1 MGDAQGNAEVDT
13 GGAGEAAFVGVV
25 LVALFFAL
33 CRGWYSSEVV
43 VFLSLLVVWNAGII
57 STAEALSGFNNPGVL
72 AIGALFVVVASIE
85 SSKVADK
92 AAKNIL
98 GLTTTFSSGFCRLL
112 LCGASMSAF
121 CNNTPILALLIPVTE
136 DWARARGFSPPVL
149 LMPLAFACAFG
160 GILTTVGGGTNLV
173 IQGLLY
179 EASKEDDSV
188 RSFRLFE
195 PGFVGLPLAIAGI
208 FYLLVAAPR
217 LLAAVPAAAGGG
229 SVVAVPVQDRSGDLL
244 TEVEIKED
252 FKLVDQPFSLVLA
265 SLGLPM
271 DTLVKVRRRLSQP
284 GDAVEAKPLSPATTG
299 LSKKGVFGSGSGVGS
314 GAEAGGEEQPGW
326 AGRIAASSSRHAGG
340 GRKPFA
346 LRRRA
351 TAYQPLENEDGA
363 VQNHGSGAGAPCI
376 EMATLRT
383 AGAAVGGPG
392 TPTSQSVGAFA
403 AVDGATTTHDL
414 HDVAPDACVRAGD
427 VLVLSCGWSAMVD
440 AQGSWF
446 SAREPG
452 LGVLGLSTLR
462 PPPRPGS
469 VFFELVLSRTS
480 RFLGRTARRDEGFFS
495 ARYGCSV
502 VAFRLKGST
511 GGGVDL
517 LGRSAAEE
525 CDRGGNGGRH
535 DAVAAGDSGDTT
547 CLGAE
552 QPGRT
557 SGDGLFET
565 SGACGS
571 PQSFAGA
578 AAGAIADDAYDEAF
592 FIGGPGDSPTV
603 RGDRSS
609 PGSTALSPSVGDES
623 PARLSELEISG
634 PVAAPCKQQPTEGAG
649 LDAKSQRRRQW
660 RRRRGEAF
668 DAGDM
673 VVVLATEQFS
683 RRFSST
689 SGGGEFL
696 RNRPIG
702 RVPEPTG
709 WFHYFPLMV
718 FGLMLLW
725 VLLGGV
731 DMIRA
736 VFAASAVLLLGGW
749 VDAKQAVGHVN
760 WGLLLLI
767 GSALGFSKAI
777 ANSGLA
783 AMAGKAVRESGM
795 SPPASLYALF
805 LLTMLCT
812 ELISNNSAA
821 ALNIPI
827 ALSMARELEADYKPF
842 AMTVLVAASCSFL
855 TPIGTPTNTLVWQ
868 PGGYKFQDYA
878 KLGAPLTLLFWVS
891 ACTVIPWFFPF

>member
-1 MGDAQGNAEVDT
+1 MGDTPGDEQVDT

-33 CRGWYSSEVV
+33 CRGWYTPEVV
-43 VFLSLLVVWNAGII
+43 VFLSLLVVWNAGIV

-112 LCGASMSAF
+112 LCGVSMSAF

-179 EASKEDDSV
+179 EASKEDESV
-188 RSFRLFE
+188 GPFRLFE

-217 LLAAVPAAAGGG
+217 LLAAAPPSADGGG
-229 SVVAVPVQDRSGDLL
+229 FVAVPAQDRSGDLL

-271 DTLVKVRRRLSQP
+271 DTLV
-284 GDAVEAKPLSPATTG
+284 
-299 LSKKGVFGSGSGVGS
+299 KKGVFGSGSGVGS

-363 VQNHGSGAGAPCI
+363 VQTQGSDAGAPCI

-392 TPTSQSVGAFA
+392 TAPPQSVGAFA

-427 VLVLSCGWSAMVD
+427 VLVLSCGRSAMVD

-462 PPPRPGS
+462 PPPRTGS
-469 VFFELVLSRTS
+469 AFFELVLSRTS
-480 RFLGRTARRDEGFFS
+480 RFLGRTARSDGGFFS

-517 LGRSAAEE
+517 LGRSAAGE

-535 DAVAAGDSGDTT
+535 DAVDTGDSGETT

-552 QPGRT
+552 QPGQT

-578 AAGAIADDAYDEAF
+578 EAF

-623 PARLSELEISG
+623 PARLSEPEISG
-634 PVAAPCKQQPTEGAG
+634 PVATPCQQQPTKGAG

-660 RRRRGEAF
+660 GRRRGEAF
-668 DAGDM
+668 EAGDV

-689 SGGGEFL
+689 SAGGEFL

-709 WFHYFPLMV
+709 WFHYFPLV
-718 FGLMLLW
+718 IFTLMLLW

-749 VDAKQAVGHVN
+749 VDANQAVGHVN

-878 KLGAPLTLLFWVS
+878 KLGAPLTLLFWAS
-891 ACTVIPWFFPF
+891 ACTVIPWLFPF

>member
-1 MGDAQGNAEVDT
+1 
-13 GGAGEAAFVGVV
+13 
-25 LVALFFAL
+25 
-33 CRGWYSSEVV
+33 
-43 VFLSLLVVWNAGII
+43 VFLSLLVVWNAGIV
-57 STAEALSGFNNPGVL
+57 STAEALSGFNNPGVI

-112 LCGASMSAF
+112 LCAVSMSAF

-160 GILTTVGGGTNLV
+160 GLLTTVGGGTNLV

-179 EASKEDDSV
+179 EAGKEDESV
-188 RSFRLFE
+188 GPFRLFE
-195 PGFVGLPLAIAGI
+195 PSFVGLPLAIAGVL
-208 FYLLVAAPR
+208 YLLVAAPR
-217 LLAAVPAAAGGG
+217 VLAAAPAAPGGGGVAAVPLR
-229 SVVAVPVQDRSGDLL
+229 DRSGDLL

-252 FKLVDQPFSLVLA
+252 FKLVDQPFSLVMA

-271 DTLVKVRRRLSQP
+271 DTLVKVRRRLPQP
-284 GDAVEAKPLSPATTG
+284 GDMAEAKPRPPATTG
-299 LSKKGVFGSGSGVGS
+299 SSKKGVFDNGSGVGS
-314 GAEAGGEEQPGW
+314 AEEDGEGQPGW

-351 TAYQPLENEDGA
+351 TGYQPLENEDGA
-363 VQNHGSGAGAPCI
+363 VQGQGGGAAGAPCI

-383 AGAAVGGPG
+383 SGTAAPGEPG
-392 TPTSQSVGAFA
+392 TPTPESVGAYA
-403 AVDGATTTHDL
+403 AVAGATTHDL
-414 HDVAPDACVRAGD
+414 HDVSPDACVRAGD
-427 VLVLSCGWSAMVD
+427 VLVLSCGRSAMVD

-446 SAREPG
+446 SGREAG
-452 LGVLGLSTLR
+452 LGVLGLGTLR

-480 RFLGRTARRDEGFFS
+480 RFLGRTARRDEVFFS

-517 LGRSAAEE
+517 LGRSTAEE
-525 CDRGGNGGRH
+525 RYRGGNCGNH
-535 DAVAAGDSGDTT
+535 DAVAIGDSGETTT

-578 AAGAIADDAYDEAF
+578 AVGGIADDAYDEAF

-623 PARLSELEISG
+623 PTRLSEPEIPG
-634 PVAAPCKQQPTEGAG
+634 PLATPCQQQSTGAAG
-649 LDAKSQRRRQW
+649 LDAKSQGRRPR

-668 DAGDM
+668 DAGDV
-673 VVVLATEQFS
+673 VVVLATEHFS
-683 RRFSST
+683 RIFSST
-689 SGGGEFL
+689 SAGEFL

-709 WFHYFPLMV
+709 WFHYFPLV
-718 FGLMLLW
+718 IFALMLSW

-736 VFAASAVLLLGGW
+736 VFSASAVLLLGGW

-783 AMAGKAVRESGM
+783 AMAGRAVRESGM

-827 ALSMARELEADYKPF
+827 ALSMARELEADFKPF

-891 ACTVIPWFFPF
+891 ACTVIPWLFPF